1 MHRFSSKSAIVRLK
15 LASLLLCL
23 KYLFAVATGG
33 ILLYSIAEN
42 DQRLTWIAIGSGVFT
57 LGVVIV
63 QWLLAAKTRC
73 PLCLTP
79 VLATKGCSKH
89 RNARTLL
96 GSHRLRVA
104 MSVLFKGR
112 FYCPYC
118 HEPSALEVRQKRG
131 QATPQPPQTR
141 SRRE

>member
-1 MHRFSSKSAIVRLK
+1 MHRFSSQSAIMRVK

-23 KYLFAVATGG
+23 KYLLTPLTGG
-33 ILLYSIAEN
+33 ILIYSITKGNE
-42 DQRLTWIAIGSGVFT
+42 QLTWIAIG
-57 LGVVIV
+57 LGVLTMLLVLV
-63 QWLLAAKTRC
+63 QWVLAAKTRC

-89 RNARTLL
+89 RNAKTLF

-104 MSVLFKGR
+104 LSVLFKGR

-118 HEPSALEVRQKRG
+118 HEPSVLQLRQ
-131 QATPQPPQTR
+131 
-141 SRRE
+141 RRE

>member
-1 MHRFSSKSAIVRLK
+1 MHRFSSQSAIVRLK

-23 KYLFAVATGG
+23 KYFLALATVG
-33 ILLYSIAEN
+33 ILVYSLVES
-42 DQRLTWIAIGSGVFT
+42 DPRLTWIALGCGVFT
-57 LGVVIV
+57 VVVVIV

-89 RNARTLL
+89 RNAQTFL

-104 MSVLFKGR
+104 LSVLFKGR

-118 HEPSALEVRQKRG
+118 HEPSALEVRQRRG
-131 QATPQPPQTR
+131 EVTPPSAPTR
-141 SRRE
+141 SRRS

>member
-1 MHRFSSKSAIVRLK
+1 MHRFSSQSAIVRLK

-23 KYLFAVATGG
+23 KYFLALGAGG
-33 ILLYSIAEN
+33 ILLYSIAKN
-42 DQRLTWIAIGSGVFT
+42 DLLLTWIAIGCGVLT
-57 LGVVIV
+57 LLVVII

-89 RNARTLL
+89 RNAKTLL
-96 GSHRLRVA
+96 GSYRLRVA
-104 MSVLFKGR
+104 LNVLLKGR

-118 HEPSALEVRQKRG
+118 NEPSALEVRQKRG
-131 QATPQPPQTR
+131 QAT
-141 SRRE
+141 

>member
-1 MHRFSSKSAIVRLK
+1 MLTVLGSPKKLCDGSTRREM
-15 LASLLLCL
+15 LAS
-23 KYLFAVATGG
+23 
-33 ILLYSIAEN
+33 
-42 DQRLTWIAIGSGVFT
+42 
-57 LGVVIV
+57 
-63 QWLLAAKTRC
+63 LAAKTRC

-118 HEPSALEVRQKRG
+118 HEPSVLEVRQKRG
-131 QATPQPPQTR
+131 
-141 SRRE
+141 